1 MESESKGEKGN
12 LKEPV
17 FLFEA
22 PGWGFMA

>member
-12 LKEPV
+12 LKEPF
-17 FLFEA
+17 FLFKA

>member
-17 FLFEA
+17 FLFKA
-22 PGWGFMA
+22 PG